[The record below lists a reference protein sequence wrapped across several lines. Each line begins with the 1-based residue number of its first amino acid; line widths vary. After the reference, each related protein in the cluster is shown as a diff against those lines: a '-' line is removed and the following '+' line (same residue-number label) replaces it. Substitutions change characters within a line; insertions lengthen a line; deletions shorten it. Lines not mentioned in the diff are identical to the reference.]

1 MHFRHLQH
9 TLFILFSSASFGL
22 SAASIG
28 TVTLDNGATVQL
40 NDDHTWEYIAVNT
53 EPTAKADNT
62 IAPAVIASTTV
73 IPASTEQTAKDK
85 SSLVRSGLLNTAV
98 KSDVKVTFSEATWR
112 EQSLGL
118 KFALSSNN
126 SEGVVIVKVAATFYD
141 DEAKQIS
148 EKTFNVWQASYRLP
162 NTYLRKGETR
172 DSRIIWVDGIDKA
185 NWTDKLLSL
194 KIVEIETR

>member
-28 TVTLDNGATVQL
+28 TVTLDNGATVRL

-53 EPTAKADNT
+53 EITTKADNT

-112 EQSLGL
+112 EKSLGL

-148 EKTFNVWQASYRLP
+148 EQTFNVWQASYRLP

>member
-22 SAASIG
+22 LAASIG

-40 NDDHTWEYIAVNT
+40 NDDHTWEYIAVKAEIT
-53 EPTAKADNT
+53 TKADNT
-62 IAPAVIASTTV
+62 IAPAVIASTAV
-73 IPASTEQTAKDK
+73 IPASTEKTAKDK

-98 KSDVKVTFSEATWR
+98 KSDVKVTFSESTWR
-112 EQSLGL
+112 GQSLGL
-118 KFALSSNN
+118 KFVLSSNN

-141 DEAKQIS
+141 DEAKQVS
-148 EKTFNVWQASYRLP
+148 EQTFNVWQASYRLP

>member
-22 SAASIG
+22 LAASIG

-40 NDDHTWEYIAVNT
+40 NDDHTWEYIAVKAEIT
-53 EPTAKADNT
+53 TKADNT
-62 IAPAVIASTTV
+62 IAPAVIAPTTV

-126 SEGVVIVKVAATFYD
+126 SEGVVIVKVAATFYN

-148 EKTFNVWQASYRLP
+148 EQTFNVWQASYRLP
-162 NTYLRKGETR
+162 DTYLRKGEAR

>member
-9 TLFILFSSASFGL
+9 TLFILFSSVSFGL

-53 EPTAKADNT
+53 EITTKADNT
-62 IAPAVIASTTV
+62 IIPVVIASTTV
-73 IPASTEQTAKDK
+73 IPANTEQTAKDK

-98 KSDVKVTFSEATWR
+98 KSDVKVTFTEATWR
-112 EQSLGL
+112 ERSLGL

-126 SEGVVIVKVAATFYD
+126 AEGVVIVKVAATFYD
-141 DEAKQIS
+141 DQAKQIS
-148 EKTFNVWQASYRLP
+148 EQTFNVWQASYRLP

-185 NWTDKLLSL
+185 NWADKLLSL